1 MKVNVKNLSATK
13 KKLTIDNTKEEVNHA
28 FNHAIKRIGQKAT
41 IKGFRKGKIPPQVL
55 EQYYGHDIHLESLNH
70 LVDHYLPEAF
80 KENKITP
87 LLRPKL
93 DLAPLEKNKAYT
105 YHVEIE
111 VKPAIEIPD
120 YKKVQINKKKIIIDE
135 KEITKELIRLQDSK
149 AILKPA
155 PEMTTLGD
163 GLVATIDFDGTID
176 GKPFKGGAGKGVLLE
191 YGKGQ
196 FLKDFESGL
205 KGSKKGDSKTI
216 DVLFPED
223 YFQPELKGEKAQFN
237 VAVKDVHQKE
247 LPPLDDELAKDMG
260 KETLEALKK
269 EISDH
274 LIKQKETTA
283 RQEYAKE
290 AMEFLMKQIKVE
302 VPEGLLKMEI
312 DQNKKSKEQ
321 AEKDICSQFILQTIA
336 EKESIKVAPQEVEA
350 RFQYLSRLYRQPVN
364 TIKQYYSQNQLIPQ
378 LYAQLTMEKTLDFV
392 VDNATLKE

>member
-1 MKVNVKNLSATK
+1 
-13 KKLTIDNTKEEVNHA
+13 
-28 FNHAIKRIGQKAT
+28 
-41 IKGFRKGKIPPQVL
+41 
-55 EQYYGHDIHLESLNH
+55 
-70 LVDHYLPEAF
+70 
-80 KENKITP
+80 
-87 LLRPKL
+87 
-93 DLAPLEKNKAYT
+93 
-105 YHVEIE
+105 
-111 VKPAIEIPD
+111 
-120 YKKVQINKKKIIIDE
+120 
-135 KEITKELIRLQDSK
+135 
-149 AILKPA
+149 
-155 PEMTTLGD
+155 
-163 GLVATIDFDGTID
+163 
-176 GKPFKGGAGKGVLLE
+176 
-191 YGKGQ
+191 
-196 FLKDFESGL
+196 
-205 KGSKKGDSKTI
+205 
-216 DVLFPED
+216 
-223 YFQPELKGEKAQFN
+223 
-237 VAVKDVHQKE
+237 
-247 LPPLDDELAKDMG
+247 MG